1 MSGIMLSLLAR
12 AIGGGPFTVI
22 QTFTS
27 STSWICPPGVTEV
40 EYLVVAGGGSG
51 GSFVGA
57 GGGAGGFRTGTGFS
71 VTAGTTYTV
80 TVGAGGA

>member
-22 QTFTS
+22 QTFVS

-40 EYLVVAGGGSG
+40 EYLVVAGGGGG
-51 GSFVGA
+51 GSVQSFSGTD
-57 GGGAGGFRTGTGFS
+57 GGGGGKAFCKVLNKS
-71 VTAGTTYTV
+71 CCLL
-80 TVGAGGA
+80 